1 MMRTVNQFSLHPILE
16 IFSQKS
22 FHNSFHLF
30 SHKSPGYHLDITF
43 QFSQPTCRISTKF
56 LGSFLKDSILCLSSY
71 KFESRVCYLK
81 TKSVCIPEN
90 KWYQIIIS
98 YIDWNWTVKNYHFLR
113 HNIWLMLSASSQ
125 KSYSWF
131 TSIFFFLFF
140 FLRK

>member
-30 SHKSPGYHLDITF
+30 SHKSAKTSFITWILLF
-43 QFSQPTCRISTKF
+43 NSHNQLAESQQNSSGASWRILSYVCHPANLKAACATWRQN
-56 LGSFLKDSILCLSSY
+56 LLVFLKTND
-71 KFESRVCYLK
+71 
-81 TKSVCIPEN
+81 TKL
-90 KWYQIIIS
+90 IIS

-131 TSIFFFLFF
+131 TSIFFFFF
-140 FLRK
+140 K